1 VFRSIARRLKNAEA
15 YTQQTEK
22 EPAPIYLLP
31 DRNLPL
37 VPWNSHMPNRH
48 WHGIFMFS
56 SNEERDAFEAKYGS
70 IYDETPEVED
80 DED

>member
-1 VFRSIARRLKNAEA
+1 MRNYAARL
-15 YTQQTEK
+15 EK
-22 EPAPIYLLP
+22 LEKQLQPLDQEPAPIYLLP

-37 VPWNSHMPNRH
+37 KPWNHHMPNRH

-70 IYDETPEVED
+70 IYDETPEVE
-80 DED
+80 E